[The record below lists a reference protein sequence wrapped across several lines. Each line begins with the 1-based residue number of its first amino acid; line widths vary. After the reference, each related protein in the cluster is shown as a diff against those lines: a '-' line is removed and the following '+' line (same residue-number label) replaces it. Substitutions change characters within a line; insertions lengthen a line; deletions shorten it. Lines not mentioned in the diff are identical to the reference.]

1 MKHREL
7 VHREYQYQESE
18 DSYEIGCQWIE
29 QNDLAK
35 AEQFLKRAIDLNEN
49 FIYAYITLAEVYG
62 KLKRWHDAIHLLS
75 KASALDPDFDRL
87 HFLMSFYANEAGD
100 FVSALRHI
108 ARAIQLNPDP
118 SYLALQEEVRGAVGR
133 REGTGYYHS

>member
-7 VHREYQYQESE
+7 VHREYRYQESE

-29 QNDLAK
+29 QNDMVK

-49 FIYAYITLAEVYG
+49 FIHAYITLAEVYG
-62 KLKRWHDAIHLLS
+62 KQKRWHDAIHML
-75 KASALDPDFDRL
+75 KMASVLDPVFDRL
-87 HFLMSFYANEAGD
+87 HYLMALYAREAGD
-100 FVSALRHI
+100 FVSALKHI

-118 SYLALQEEVRGAVGR
+118 SFMEFEKEIRNSMGR
-133 REGTGYYHS
+133 P